1 MEMRLF
7 VTFALIFMLGCAH
20 QQHFV
25 EGSLTQ
31 IGLMIP
37 YEGQLFGIQLMSHLD
52 GISIRAETNSLF

>member
-7 VTFALIFMLGCAH
+7 VTLALICMLGCSH
-20 QQHFV
+20 QQKFV

-37 YEGQLFGIQLMSHLD
+37 YNGQLFGIQLVSHLD
-52 GISIRAETNSLF
+52 GVSIQADTNSVF